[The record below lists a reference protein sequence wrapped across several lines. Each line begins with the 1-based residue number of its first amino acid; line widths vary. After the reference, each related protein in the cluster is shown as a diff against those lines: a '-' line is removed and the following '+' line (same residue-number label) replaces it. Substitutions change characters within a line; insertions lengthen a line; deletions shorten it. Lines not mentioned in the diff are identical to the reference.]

1 MSNHMQIAVHVK
13 HSFFLSSKD
22 YSFHYERLKKIMVIF
37 KLFVKFINNNS
48 DVSRLRF
55 KPNNPEKYVTV
66 SANHLPT
73 LLEVEKLAHPCLSV
87 AASALS
93 IRLSL
98 YPTKHKRQ
106 SRVGLT
112 LQLSHLLLTTTKKLS
127 SCTNKVRCLHDETF
141 LLTLQRYKTKQ
152 EYVSKMLLSCIH
164 HVYFSTYVIFHRSQ
178 NFFFLVLICQHCGA

>member
-1 MSNHMQIAVHVK
+1 MA
-13 HSFFLSSKD
+13 
-22 YSFHYERLKKIMVIF
+22 IF

-66 SANHLPT
+66 SANHLPA

-112 LQLSHLLLTTTKKLS
+112 L
-127 SCTNKVRCLHDETF
+127 
-141 LLTLQRYKTKQ
+141 
-152 EYVSKMLLSCIH
+152 
-164 HVYFSTYVIFHRSQ
+164 
-178 NFFFLVLICQHCGA
+178 